1 MDYQA
6 TVGYQ
11 SRGES
16 FGYSVSMKMGL
27 RNLNDDFVIRGLVDL
42 NNDGIP
48 ETEQELISP
57 TTDPKKE
64 KPGTPQMIGTWS
76 LEFALVF

>member
-1 MDYQA
+1 
-6 TVGYQ
+6 
-11 SRGES
+11 
-16 FGYSVSMKMGL
+16 
-27 RNLNDDFVIRGLVDL
+27 LNDDFVIRGLVDL

-57 TTDPKKE
+57 STDPKNE

-76 LEFALVF
+76 VEFALVF